1 MNAWRR
7 ALGPAACRAAL
18 CLLALALCAPA
29 RAQGAPPAAAPAPAE
44 LATVIRPAAGSERY
58 RLARVFYGPIQRH
71 ELDVAEASALAGLD
85 PAGNRTAPA
94 TVHFNGWLSGP
105 GRTHAWINGTPHVS
119 GSLAAGQD
127 RQIEL
132 RRDDLANSGTPAA
145 VDAARFDPRTEQL
158 VIVNESGQQVRLR
171 AGQSEDEEALLP
183 LAAPREPARRQQ
195 MPASPAAPVT
205 DAPSIGER
213 P

>member
-1 MNAWRR
+1 
-7 ALGPAACRAAL
+7 
-18 CLLALALCAPA
+18 
-29 RAQGAPPAAAPAPAE
+29 
-44 LATVIRPAAGSERY
+44 
-58 RLARVFYGPIQRH
+58 
-71 ELDVAEASALAGLD
+71 
-85 PAGNRTAPA
+85 
-94 TVHFNGWLSGP
+94 
-105 GRTHAWINGTPHVS
+105 
-119 GSLAAGQD
+119 
-127 RQIEL
+127 
-132 RRDDLANSGTPAA
+132 